1 MDTLYWLKR
10 SHLAARKAL
19 DELLIPF
26 GITAAQLDVLKF
38 LWEQDPLEQRTLQ
51 EKMGVTGATL
61 SHLITELVERGL
73 IERRAYEEDSRVN
86 QIGLT
91 EKGRLLNRELDAVR
105 LQFREK
111 YTEGFAQTE
120 LALLTDW
127 LKKLSN
133 NLNS

>member
-19 DELLIPF
+19 DELLKPF
-26 GITAAQLDVLKF
+26 DITAAQLDVLKF
-38 LWEQDPLEQRTLQ
+38 LWEQEPLEQRTLQ

-61 SHLITELVERGL
+61 SHLINELVERGL

-111 YTEGFAQTE
+111 YTEGFSQTE